1 MLMIIHHHA
10 DKGIGVAE
18 FAYLAIDAKG
28 QRVRGRV
35 SSSDLRQ
42 AEQDLLAVGIEPI
55 RLSKAWWLG
64 LSGVSRVPTKEIIAF
79 THQLG
84 YLLKASVPLLDI
96 LADIQRHA
104 HLDYPR
110 LAPIITEINRQLT
123 AGQTLST
130 ILSAYPKV
138 FDAVYVG
145 AVLAGEQ
152 SGQLAQVLID
162 LHERLLWLDGL
173 RQRVRQLLTYPLLVL
188 SVILGV
194 TGVLM
199 TQLVPQLLVFLRDSG
214 KPITALTESL
224 MLVSDWL
231 RHDSLTLLLIASVA
245 WLAWRLLLGSVVSVQ
260 RWRDHLLLNLS
271 LIGRIQYALAMM
283 RLARVM
289 SLLYSAGLPL
299 QKVLKISQQVMGN
312 VYLAEQFE
320 QIEQSILSGKTLT
333 QAFEQTQV
341 FPRMMI
347 QLMRIGE
354 QSGQLTQRLQDVGQH
369 YQHEVD
375 RLLAQV
381 EPWIEP
387 MITLVLALLLGWV
400 LMATIMP
407 IYDAIG

>member
-1 MLMIIHHHA
+1 M
-10 DKGIGVAE
+10 AE
-18 FAYLAIDAKG
+18 FVYLAVDASG
-28 QRVRGRV
+28 QRIRGRL
-35 SSSDLRQ
+35 SSADHQQ
-42 AEQDLLAVGIEPI
+42 AEQDLLAIGIEPI
-55 RLSKAWWLG
+55 HLSRAWWLWRA
-64 LSGVSRVPTKEIIAF
+64 GVSRVSTKEVIAF

-96 LADIQRHA
+96 LADIQRNA
-104 HLDYPR
+104 PLDYPR

-123 AGQTLST
+123 AGQPLSS
-130 ILSAYPKV
+130 ILSAYPAV

-162 LHERLLWLDGL
+162 LHERLLWLESL
-173 RQRVRQLLTYPLLVL
+173 QQRVRQLLTYPMLVL
-188 SVILGV
+188 TVILGV
-194 TGVLM
+194 TAVLM

-214 KPITALTESL
+214 KPITPLTESL
-224 MLVSDWL
+224 MVVSDWL
-231 RHDSLTLLLIASVA
+231 RQDSLTLILLGIGGWV
-245 WLAWRLLLGSVVSVQ
+245 AWRLLVRSVIAVQ
-260 RWRDHLLLNLS
+260 RWRDHWLLNMG
-271 LIGRIQYALAMM
+271 LIGRIQYALTMM

-299 QKVLKISQQVMGN
+299 QRVLQISQQVIGN
-312 VYLAEQFE
+312 VYLAEQFA

-333 QAFEQTQV
+333 QAFEQTQI

-354 QSGQLTQRLQDVGQH
+354 QSGQLALRLQDVGQH

-375 RLLAQV
+375 RQLAQI